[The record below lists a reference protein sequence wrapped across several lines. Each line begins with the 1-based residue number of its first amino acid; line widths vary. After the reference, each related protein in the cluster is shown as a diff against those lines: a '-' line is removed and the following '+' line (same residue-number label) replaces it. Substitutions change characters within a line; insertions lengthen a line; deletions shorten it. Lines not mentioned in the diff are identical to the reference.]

1 MRSGAERLRKSVRGR
16 DLLARVGEDE
26 FAIVSEGPTA
36 ARNAERIA
44 QRFLDTVSDAA
55 SEETQSLVASVG
67 IAVYPSDGWKA
78 DRLVRG
84 ATMAMYR
91 ARLDGGNAFYRHYAK
106 RAAA

>member
-16 DLLARVGEDE
+16 DLLARVGENE

-44 QRFLDTVSDAA
+44 QRFLDTV

-91 ARLDGGNAFYRHYAK
+91 ARLDGGNAFYRHSAK